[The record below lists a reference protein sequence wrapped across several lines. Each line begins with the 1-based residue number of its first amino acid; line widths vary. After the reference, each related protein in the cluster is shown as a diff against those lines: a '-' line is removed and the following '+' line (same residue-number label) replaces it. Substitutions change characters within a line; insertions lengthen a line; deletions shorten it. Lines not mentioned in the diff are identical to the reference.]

1 MTDPGTDTEIIRWQ
15 TDPDGILVLTMD
27 APGQSANTLSEQFV
41 TALTET
47 VVRLRD
53 EREHITGVVLTSAKK
68 TFFAGGDLN
77 ELVALRREDAVR
89 FTAHLGHVK
98 AQLRALETLG
108 RPVVAAINGAALG
121 GGLELALAA
130 HHRIAADV
138 PGCQVGFPEVGLGL
152 LPAAGGVIRSVRYL
166 GVTDALE
173 KVLLSGKRYGP
184 AEAVALG
191 LIDEV
196 TGSIDDLLPQAK
208 QWIADHPD
216 AAQPWDRPGFA
227 IPGGTPARGPLAAQL
242 PYLSA
247 NLRRRTA
254 GAPAPAERAIL
265 AAAVEGAAVDIDTA
279 SLIETRY
286 FIGLA
291 AGQIA
296 KNRISATFF
305 DTQHIKSGGSR
316 PAGVPPFESAR
327 LGVVGAGMM
336 GAGIAYVA
344 ARAGIDVVL
353 TDLALSAAEKGKG
366 YSARIVAKSVAAGRS
381 TQAEADALLARIHP
395 TENLAGL
402 ADVDFVVEAVFENAE
417 LKTTVFGQV
426 EQAVGAEAV
435 LGSNTSTLP
444 ITALARAV
452 TRPAD
457 FVGVHFFSPVDRMP
471 LIELIKGEQTSPAT
485 LAKAFDL
492 ARQLGKTPIVV
503 NDSRGFF
510 TSRVIIA
517 RLAEAVT
524 MVGEG
529 IAPASIEQAALQ
541 SGYPAGPLQLL
552 DELTLT
558 LPRAVRE
565 EDRAAAEA
573 AGQPWTP
580 HPSDEVFDR
589 LIDEFGRTGR
599 AGGAGFYDY
608 DASGRRAGLWP
619 GMREHFPAAARPA
632 EAVQPSAAPRPAEA
646 QAPAAQPPLADLKER
661 LLFAEALEAWR
672 AHESG
677 VIDSAADANV
687 GSLLGIGFPAWTGG
701 VLRYIEQ
708 YDGGP
713 AGFARRAEE
722 LAARYGARF
731 SPPASLADLA
741 GNRAA
746 A

>member
-1 MTDPGTDTEIIRWQ
+1 MSDTEIIRWQ
-15 TDPDGILVLTMD
+15 ADEEGIVVLTMD

-47 VVRLRD
+47 VARLRD
-53 EREHITGVVLTSAKK
+53 EREHIAGVVLASAKK

-77 ELVALRREDAVR
+77 ELVRLRREDAAR
-89 FTAHLGHVK
+89 FTAHLGHIK

-108 RPVVAAINGAALG
+108 RPVVAAISGAALG
-121 GGLELALAA
+121 GGLELGLAA
-130 HHRIAADV
+130 HHRVAADV

-152 LPAAGGVIRSVRYL
+152 LPACGGVVRTVRHL

-173 KVLLSGKRYGP
+173 RVLLSGKRYGP
-184 AEAVALG
+184 ADALELG
-191 LIDEV
+191 LVDEV
-196 TGSIDDLLPQAK
+196 AASIEELLPRAK
-208 QWIADHPD
+208 RWIADHPD

-227 IPGGTPARGPLAAQL
+227 IPGGTPSRGPLAAQL
-242 PYLSA
+242 PYLAA

-254 GAPAPAERAIL
+254 GGPAPAERAIL
-265 AAAVEGAAVDIDTA
+265 AAAVEGAAVDFDTA
-279 SLIETRY
+279 SVIETRY
-286 FIGLA
+286 FIGLVT
-291 AGQIA
+291 GQIA
-296 KNRISATFF
+296 KNRINATFF

-316 PAGVPPFESAR
+316 PAGQPPFTSAK

-353 TDLALSAAEKGKG
+353 TDVTLAAAEKGKG

-381 TQAEADALLARIHP
+381 AQVEADALLARIHL
-395 TENLAGL
+395 TENLADL
-402 ADVDFVVEAVFENAE
+402 AGVDFVVEAVFESAE
-417 LKTTVFGQV
+417 LKTAVFGQI

-452 TRPAD
+452 TRRAD

-517 RLAEAVT
+517 RLSEAVA

-529 IAPASIEQAALQ
+529 VAPASIEQAALQ

-558 LPRAVRE
+558 LPRAVRNE
-565 EDRAAAEA
+565 ARTAAEA
-573 AGQPWTP
+573 AARPWTP
-580 HPSDEVFDR
+580 HPSDAVFDR
-589 LIDEFGRTGR
+589 LIDDYGRTGR
-599 AGGAGFYDY
+599 VGGAGFYDY

-619 GMREHFPAAARPA
+619 GLRQHFPAS
-632 EAVQPSAAPRPAEA
+632 V
-646 QAPAAQPPLADLKER
+646 AQPPFADLKER

-672 AHESG
+672 AHASG
-677 VIDSAADANV
+677 VIDSASDANV
-687 GSLLGIGFPAWTGG
+687 GSLLGIGFPTWTGG
-701 VLRYIEQ
+701 VLRYIDQ

-713 AGFARRAEE
+713 AGFARRAGE
-722 LAARYGARF
+722 LAARYGERFAPPSSLTAR
-731 SPPASLADLA
+731 P
-741 GNRAA
+741 GGRAA

>member
-1 MTDPGTDTEIIRWQ
+1 MTETSPTDIIAWQ
-15 TDPDGILVLTMD
+15 ADADGVVVLTMD

-47 VVRLRD
+47 VARLRA
-53 EREHITGVVLTSAKK
+53 ERDTITGVVLTSAKK

-77 ELVALRREDAVR
+77 ELVALRPQDATQ
-89 FTAHLGHVK
+89 FTAHLDHVK

-121 GGLELALAA
+121 GGFELALAT
-130 HHRIAADV
+130 HHRAAADV
-138 PGCQVGFPEVGLGL
+138 PGAGVGFPEVGLGL
-152 LPAAGGVIRSVRYL
+152 LPACGGVIRTVRHL
-166 GVTDALE
+166 GVTEALD
-173 KVLLSGKRYGP
+173 KLLLSGRRYGP
-184 AEAVALG
+184 AEAVKLG

-196 TGSIDDLLPQAK
+196 TDLAGLIPAAK
-208 QWIADHPD
+208 RWIAEHPD
-216 AAQPWDRPGFA
+216 AAQPWDRPGFT

-242 PYLSA
+242 PYLSP
-247 NLRRRTA
+247 NLRSRTH

-265 AAAVEGAAVDIDTA
+265 AAAVEGAAVDLDTA

-286 FIGLA
+286 FIGLGT
-291 AGQIA
+291 GQIA
-296 KNRISATFF
+296 KNKINLTFF
-305 DTQHIKSGGSR
+305 DTQRITSGGSR
-316 PAGVPPFESAR
+316 PAGVPPFSSAR

-336 GAGIAYVA
+336 GAGIAYAA

-353 TDLALSAAEKGKG
+353 TDVTLAGAEKGKA
-366 YSARIVAKSVAAGRS
+366 YSQRLVAKAVGAGRS
-381 TQAEADALLARIHP
+381 TQGEADALLARIHP
-395 TENLAGL
+395 TAELADLAG
-402 ADVDFVVEAVFENAE
+402 VDFVVEAVFENAE
-417 LKTTVFGQV
+417 LKAEVFGQI
-426 EQAVGAEAV
+426 ERAVGAGAV

-444 ITALARAV
+444 ITTLARAV
-452 TRPAD
+452 TRPAG
-457 FVGVHFFSPVDRMP
+457 FVGVHFFSPVDKMP
-471 LIELIKGEQTSPAT
+471 LIELIRGEQTSPAT

-517 RLAEAVT
+517 RLSEAVA

-541 SGYPAGPLQLL
+541 SGYPAGALQLL

-558 LPRAVRE
+558 LPRSVRNE
-565 EDRAAAEA
+565 ARAAAEA

-580 HPSDEVFDR
+580 HPADAVFDR
-589 LIDEFGRTGR
+589 LIDSFGRTGR
-599 AGGAGFYDY
+599 SGGAGFYDY
-608 DASGRRAGLWP
+608 DASGRRTGLWP
-619 GMREHFPAAARPA
+619 GLREHFAVPAGQPA
-632 EAVQPSAAPRPAEA
+632 GPAHL
-646 QAPAAQPPLADLKER
+646 APAGQPPLADLKER

-701 VLRYIEQ
+701 VLRYIDSC
-708 YDGGP
+708 DGGP
-713 AGFARRAEE
+713 AGFARRAAE
-722 LAARYGARF
+722 LAGRYGERF
-731 SPPASLADLA
+731 APPASLAAAPA
-741 GNRAA
+741 GQTAA
-746 A
+746 

>member
-1 MTDPGTDTEIIRWQ
+1 MTDTGTDTDIIRWQ
-15 TDPDGILVLTMD
+15 TGADDIVVLTMD

-41 TALTET
+41 TALAGT
-47 VVRLRD
+47 VARLRA
-53 EREHITGVVLTSAKK
+53 ERDHITGVVLTSAKK

-77 ELVALRREDAVR
+77 ELVALRREDAAR
-89 FTAHLGHVK
+89 FTAHLDHVK

-108 RPVVAAINGAALG
+108 RPVVAAVNGAALG
-121 GGLELALAA
+121 GGLELALAT
-130 HHRIAADV
+130 HHRIAADA

-152 LPAAGGVIRSVRYL
+152 LPAAGGVIRSVRHL
-166 GVTDALE
+166 GVTAALE

-184 AEAVALG
+184 AEALELG

-196 TGSIDDLLPQAK
+196 ASSVEDLLPLAK
-208 QWIADHPD
+208 RWIADHPG

-265 AAAVEGAAVDIDTA
+265 AAATEGAAVDIDTA
-279 SLIETRY
+279 AVIETRY
-286 FIGLA
+286 FIGLIT
-291 AGQIA
+291 GQIA
-296 KNRISATFF
+296 KNRINASFF

-316 PAGVPPFESAR
+316 PAGQPPFSSAR

-353 TDLALSAAEKGKG
+353 TDVTLSAAEKGKR
-366 YSARIVAKSVAAGRS
+366 YAERAVAKSLGSGRS
-381 TQAEADALLARIHP
+381 SQAEADALLARIHP
-395 TENLAGL
+395 TAEMADLAG
-402 ADVDFVVEAVFENAE
+402 VDFVVEAVFENAE
-417 LKTTVFGQV
+417 LKAGVFGQI
-426 EQAVGAEAV
+426 EQAVGPETV

-444 ITALARAV
+444 ITMLARAV

-471 LIELIKGEQTSPAT
+471 LIELIRGEQTSPAT
-485 LAKAFDL
+485 LARAFDL

-517 RLAEAVT
+517 RLSEAVA
-524 MVGEG
+524 MLGEG

-541 SGYPAGPLQLL
+541 AGYPAGPLQLL

-558 LPRAVRE
+558 LPRDVRDE
-565 EDRAAAEA
+565 ARA
-573 AGQPWTP
+573 AGQPRTP
-580 HPSDEVFDR
+580 HPSDAVFDR
-589 LIDEFGRTGR
+589 LIDDYGRTGR
-599 AGGAGFYDY
+599 AGGGGFYDY
-608 DASGRRAGLWP
+608 GDAGRRAGLWP
-619 GMREHFPAAARPA
+619 GLRQHFPAAAARP
-632 EAVQPSAAPRPAEA
+632 PF
-646 QAPAAQPPLADLKER
+646 ADLKER

-677 VIDSAADANV
+677 VIDSVADANV
-687 GSLLGIGFPAWTGG
+687 GSLLGIGFPGWTGG
-701 VLRYIEQ
+701 VLRYIDQ

-713 AGFARRAEE
+713 AGFARRATE
-722 LAARYGARF
+722 LAGRYGERF
-731 SPPASLADLA
+731 SPPAALTAA
-741 GNRAA
+741 ATGRAA

>member
-1 MTDPGTDTEIIRWQ
+1 MTDTHPTDIIRWQ
-15 TDPDGILVLTMD
+15 TDADGIVVLTMD

-47 VVRLRD
+47 VARLRA
-53 EREHITGVVLTSAKK
+53 ERDRVTGVVLTSAKK

-77 ELVALRREDAVR
+77 ELVALRREDAAR
-89 FTAHLGHVK
+89 FTGHLDHIK

-108 RPVVAAINGAALG
+108 RPVVAAVNGAALG

-130 HHRIAADV
+130 HHRVVAGL
-138 PGCQVGFPEVGLGL
+138 PGAQVGFPEVGLGL
-152 LPAAGGVIRSVRYL
+152 LPAAGGVIRTVRIL

-173 KVLLSGKRYGP
+173 KVLLSGRRYAP
-184 AEAVALG
+184 AEALELG
-191 LIDEV
+191 LVDEV
-196 TGSIDDLLPQAK
+196 VDDIAALVPKAK
-208 QWIADHPD
+208 EWIAGHPD

-247 NLRRRTA
+247 NLRRRSA

-265 AAAVEGAAVDIDTA
+265 AAAVEGAAVDLDAA

-286 FIGLA
+286 FIGLVT
-291 AGQIA
+291 GQVA
-296 KNRISATFF
+296 KNKINLTFF
-305 DTQHIKSGGSR
+305 DLQHIKSGGSR
-316 PAGVPPFESAR
+316 PARQPPFRSER

-353 TDLALSAAEKGKG
+353 TDVTLAAAEKGRE

-381 TQAEADALLARIHP
+381 TQADGDALLARVHP
-395 TENLAGL
+395 TENLADL
-402 ADVDFVVEAVFENAE
+402 AGVDFVVEAVFENAE
-417 LKTTVFGQV
+417 LKSRVFGQV
-426 EQAVGAEAV
+426 EQAVSAETV

-444 ITALARAV
+444 ISALANAV

-471 LIELIKGEQTSPAT
+471 LVELIKGEQTSPAT
-485 LAKAFDL
+485 LARAFDL

-517 RLAEAVT
+517 RLSEAVA

-558 LPRAVRE
+558 LPRAVRNE
-565 EDRAAAEA
+565 ARAAAEA
-573 AGQPWTP
+573 AGQPWVP
-580 HPSDEVFDR
+580 HPSDAVFDQ
-589 LIDEFGRTGR
+589 LIDDYGRTGR

-619 GMREHFPAAARPA
+619 GLRQHFPASAQPAA
-632 EAVQPSAAPRPAEA
+632 AAHL
-646 QAPAAQPPLADLKER
+646 APAGQPPFADLKER

-677 VIDSAADANV
+677 VIDSVADANV

-701 VLRYIEQ
+701 VLRYIDQ

-713 AGFARRAEE
+713 AGFARCAEE
-722 LAARYGARF
+722 LAARYGERF
-731 SPPASLADLA
+731 TPPASLA
-741 GNRAA
+741 RAA
-746 A
+746 TTRTAA